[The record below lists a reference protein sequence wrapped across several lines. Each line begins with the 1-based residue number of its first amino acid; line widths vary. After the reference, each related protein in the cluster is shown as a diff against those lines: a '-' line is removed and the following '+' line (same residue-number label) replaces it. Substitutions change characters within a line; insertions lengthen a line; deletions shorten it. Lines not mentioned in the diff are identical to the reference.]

1 MNDFSVD
8 LQNMVL
14 ATPPI
19 VSRKAEDRREQPIN
33 QTKREDDLMND
44 IGLAIKRR

>member
-1 MNDFSVD
+1 MNDFSVE

-19 VSRKAEDRREQPIN
+19 SRKAEDRREQPIN

-44 IGLAIKRR
+44 IGLALKRR